1 VFRLSRILGHSSIDT
16 TQFTYGSHQLDL
28 EFRFALDFQ
37 ARQFHFMPSARTQCP
52 ACQDDAHIVDLR
64 DLLYSPQV
72 DYFRCRACGCW
83 WIVSKGEDWP
93 ATRLVLGNTHS
104 Q

>member
-1 VFRLSRILGHSSIDT
+1 
-16 TQFTYGSHQLDL
+16 
-28 EFRFALDFQ
+28 
-37 ARQFHFMPSARTQCP
+37 MPSARTQCP
-52 ACQDDAHIVDLR
+52 GCQDEAQVVDLR

-93 ATRLVLGNTHS
+93 ATRLVSGNWDSSVST
-104 Q
+104 QRAG